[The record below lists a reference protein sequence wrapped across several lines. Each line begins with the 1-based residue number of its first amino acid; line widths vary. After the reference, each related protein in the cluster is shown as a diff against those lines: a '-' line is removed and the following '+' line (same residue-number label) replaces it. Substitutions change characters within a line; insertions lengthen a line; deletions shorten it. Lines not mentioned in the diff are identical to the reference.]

1 MPTLDNINIA
11 LLQRGDQSH
20 DVVIPG
26 VGILASATSGHGQ
39 GGGPVGCR
47 GGISAGGRGGGPT
60 GGSGPSLA
68 PSKGK
73 QAHVILDN
81 DEVSFDEDEP
91 L

>member
-1 MPTLDNINIA
+1 MPTLDNIDIA

-26 VGILASATSGHGQ
+26 AGGLAGATSGHGQ
-39 GGGPVGCR
+39 GGGPAGC
-47 GGISAGGRGGGPT
+47 RGGGPT

-73 QAHVILDN
+73 HAHVILDN